1 MTINTEGYLLAI
13 SSLSVALL
21 GTLIR
26 KGTLSE
32 QQISELTDSAELH
45 LSQLPRSIMSVAA
58 GDYARKALQ
67 QVLDGC
73 RQKPDS

>member
-32 QQISELTDSAELH
+32 QQISELTDSEFSQDDELG
-45 LSQLPRSIMSVAA
+45 A
-58 GDYARKALQ
+58 
-67 QVLDGC
+67 
-73 RQKPDS
+73 